1 MEFCLRILFANGG
14 EKMTIEEKNRDT
26 GRSGVPPDIRF
37 HRVYRRDRLNGFHLD
52 FWTSIINCEPTER
65 LRFCSFTTKIRPDT
79 VIEHLFDFKSVYL

>member
-1 MEFCLRILFANGG
+1 MEFCLGILFANGG

-52 FWTSIINCEPTER
+52 FYNN
-65 LRFCSFTTKIRPDT
+65 L
-79 VIEHLFDFKSVYL
+79 

>member
-1 MEFCLRILFANGG
+1 VLHQRRKVLMEFCLGMLFENGG

-52 FWTSIINCEPTER
+52 FHNK
-65 LRFCSFTTKIRPDT
+65 LRTDRKVALLFFHDNNTT
-79 VIEHLFDFKSVYL
+79 